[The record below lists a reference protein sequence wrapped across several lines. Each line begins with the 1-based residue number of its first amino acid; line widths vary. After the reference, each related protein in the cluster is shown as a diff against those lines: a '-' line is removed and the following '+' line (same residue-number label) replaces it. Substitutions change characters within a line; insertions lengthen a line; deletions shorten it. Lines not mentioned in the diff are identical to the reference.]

1 MCDLLTAN
9 VASQVAHPCRLQ
21 PIILRSMSQQFGRLI
36 GRAGLGD
43 TRARVERTMDQS
55 LQDLLAQYKLDSYRE
70 SLESQ
75 ELDVPS
81 LALLTE
87 AEVELVC
94 GASRCEVGGAG

>member
-1 MCDLLTAN
+1 M
-9 VASQVAHPCRLQ
+9 
-21 PIILRSMSQQFGRLI
+21 I
-36 GRAGLGD
+36 GGPGLGD

-81 LALLTE
+81 LAMLTE